1 MSWVGDDRYAVAEPT
16 PWALGLIVT
25 TVLAVFNA
33 GLLVGINELIGDIR
47 WWLGWL
53 AMAIVGVGIAWTLW
67 DLRMRPVWRW
77 LVAGSYIG
85 LLAGLG
91 SGIVLTF
98 IAH

>member
-1 MSWVGDDRYAVAEPT
+1 MADADDDGHVAGEPT

-47 WWLGWL
+47 WWFGWL
-53 AMAIVGVGIAWTLW
+53 AMAIVAVGIAWTLW

-98 IAH
+98 IPH

>member
-1 MSWVGDDRYAVAEPT
+1 MSWADDDGHVAGEPT

-25 TVLAVFNA
+25 KVLAVFNA

-47 WWLGWL
+47 WWFGWL
-53 AMAIVGVGIAWTLW
+53 AMAIVAVGIAWTLW

-77 LVAGSYIG
+77 LVAGSYVG

-98 IAH
+98 IPH